1 VKQEVFLPMVRR
13 KTGNRSLLIISS
25 ATVLTLALLA
35 GAVFFLLPKITA
47 SNANQSTGT
56 TGQVDNTTHTMNA
69 TGNTGKVGQ
78 VAVQPKQAA
87 AVTTKT
93 NANAKGNGNGNAAN
107 TVPATSGNNNPA
119 PATSANNGNQT
130 TSVPATTSQ
139 QNLTVPV
146 VTLKQYVPDI
156 RHMVAQSFNITDK
169 ALALDLQNG
178 MHLTNIAMQHG
189 LSNAQLQTLLSSSI
203 TTGFQPAITTGS
215 LTQAQVS
222 TFIQQTQQN
231 PTTLEQ
237 QLSILPPAVAHW

>member
-203 TTGFQPAITTGS
+203 TAGFQPAITTGS

>member
-1 VKQEVFLPMVRR
+1 VKQEAFLPMVRR

-47 SNANQSTGT
+47 ANANQSTGT
-56 TGQVDNTTHTMNA
+56 TGQVDNTAHTINA
-69 TGNTGKVGQ
+69 TGKTAQVGQ

-93 NANAKGNGNGNAAN
+93 NANAKGNGNAAN

-119 PATSANNGNQT
+119 PATAANNGNQAA
-130 TSVPATTSQ
+130 SAPAATSQ